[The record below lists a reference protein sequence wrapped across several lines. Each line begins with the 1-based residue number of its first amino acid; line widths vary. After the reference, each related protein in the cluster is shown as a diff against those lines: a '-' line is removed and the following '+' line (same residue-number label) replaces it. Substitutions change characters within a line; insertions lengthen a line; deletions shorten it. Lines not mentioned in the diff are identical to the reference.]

1 MAKRNQNNP
10 VMYSPFGKTVNG
22 VSAANYGKTPPKP
35 ASIFGNFGATPNN
48 AQDIS
53 NLSNVMFPTSN
64 RQTYTSDG
72 LGGLKSMGAAGKPTM
87 EQFQGGLMHDLN
99 LENTLNNTNYARNQQ
114 ALSSFL
120 DTGSQAAQRFTD
132 PNSSGQQFFDQAQK
146 YAQAG
151 LQDSQQAEDRLNSQL
166 ASAQRSQ
173 AVGQQ
178 NSLAMYNQAINQ
190 SGQGTDKIAS
200 AMSAAAQRKG
210 ADQLDQMANQMSGA
224 LPGTESQLQD
234 AARTTQRDINESVF
248 SNVSQIQ
255 NRANEMQSQLMAGKA
270 QLAGNL
276 ADSAAQ
282 FRANSAQMGFNAN
295 QSKNRFNELG
305 ANIATGNAAFQ
316 LQNNQAF
323 MNAVASQI
331 GAPAMQF
338 VGQFPMLGVSVMST
352 MIAMDKI
359 GNQFGNMD
367 ETIANPA
374 GGGGLNTGQADLRAS
389 LSEQRSR
396 QLAGSQGLNYAGGTG
411 RQTIR
416 MQGTEGGAFGGGN
429 RTFDTNYSTQ
439 AGQQALQNSRNRTA
453 AMRKT

>member
-1 MAKRNQNNP
+1 MPSSTGMFGQANAKPVNKPVNN
-10 VMYSPFGKTVNG
+10 
-22 VSAANYGKTPPKP
+22 
-35 ASIFGNFGATPNN
+35 SIFGNFAGTPNN

-53 NLSNVMFPTSN
+53 NLSSVMFPTNN

-72 LGGLKSMGAAGKPTM
+72 LGGLKSIGAAGKPTL
-87 EQFQGGLMHDLN
+87 EQWQGGLMHDLN
-99 LENTLNNTNYARNQQ
+99 LENKLNNTNYARNEQ
-114 ALSSFL
+114 ALNSFL
-120 DTGSQAAQRFTD
+120 NTGSEAAERFRD
-132 PNSSGQQFFDQAQK
+132 PNSSGQQFFDQAQQ

-151 LQDSQQAEDRLNSQL
+151 LQDSQKAEDRLNSQL

-173 AVGQQ
+173 AAGQQ

-190 SGQGTDKIAS
+190 SVQGTDKIAS

-210 ADQLDQMANQMSGA
+210 ADQQDQIANQMSGA

-234 AARTTQRDINESVF
+234 AARTNQRDMNESVF

-270 QLAGNL
+270 TLAGNL

-295 QSKNRFNELG
+295 QSKNKFNELG
-305 ANIATGNAAFQ
+305 ATIATGNAAFQ
-316 LQNNQAF
+316 LQNNQSF

-352 MIAMDKI
+352 MIAMDKAA
-359 GNQFGNMD
+359 NQFGNMN
-367 ETIANPA
+367 ETIANPTA
-374 GGGGLNTGQADLRAS
+374 GRSSLNTAEADVMAA

-411 RQTIR
+411 HQIIR
-416 MQGTEGGAFGGGN
+416 MQGTEGPGFGGGD
-429 RTFDTNYSTQ
+429 RIFDTNYSTQ
-439 AGQQALQNSRNRTA
+439 AGKQAVQNTRDRVAS
-453 AMRKT
+453 MRKP